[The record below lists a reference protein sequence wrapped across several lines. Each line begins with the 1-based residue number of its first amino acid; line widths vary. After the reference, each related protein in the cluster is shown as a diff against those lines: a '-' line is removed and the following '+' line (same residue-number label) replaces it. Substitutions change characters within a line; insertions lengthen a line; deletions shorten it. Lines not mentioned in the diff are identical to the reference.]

1 MVAGRVCFP
10 LPAAPSRCI
19 SSKHPASTI
28 SSTPG
33 TRAHKLIPPSITLQP
48 TATSIFTILEPLL
61 LLQNDSRAKIVID
74 KFSDLNDHHES
85 KSASTLIEKKRIADL
100 VNQ

>member
-1 MVAGRVCFP
+1 MGFEIND
-10 LPAAPSRCI
+10 L
-19 SSKHPASTI
+19 
-28 SSTPG
+28 SSTE
-33 TRAHKLIPPSITLQP
+33 KS
-48 TATSIFTILEPLL
+48 
-61 LLQNDSRAKIVID
+61 AKIVID